1 MKKVLLLLLIAQQ
14 GYGQISGKLRTP
26 QGEPVAFANIAL
38 LAAADSTV
46 SGGAYS
52 DELGTFVINPEKTG
66 TYFLKIRGIGFREY
80 SGNTFIINTLNTPTD
95 LKTILIEEENS
106 ALDEV
111 TIAAKRNLIQVTPLG
126 TVVNVQSSLMTKGS
140 NALQVLERLP
150 GVITDRRNNQFSLN
164 GQSGVT
170 VLLNGR
176 RMQMSVEEL
185 MNLLEN
191 TAADNIEKI
200 ELITSPTAQYDA
212 DGGAGIINIV
222 FKNNR
227 EKGTNVSLS
236 ATTGYGFRE
245 KAQTALGISS
255 GYKHLTF
262 NAMYSFLHDVASSGY
277 RGEGTAGANFLIGE
291 TSNKFHGIS
300 QRFQNTHNLNISL
313 EYQPGTK
320 NTIGSELLINTGNT
334 RNVVDLGG
342 TYDLKSGDFI
352 GVASVSDGKTA
363 RQNLIASTYLKR
375 TLSSRSNLN
384 LDLSF
389 INYTNHNPTE
399 INTHYFD
406 REGNTMVPPYDF
418 FTYANRG
425 DSRSKI
431 QVGVFKTDLA
441 TTINPKINAEFGL
454 KTSVA
459 QNNND
464 SRVERKINDVLEIDP
479 RSQSTIAS
487 TEYIAAAYAQFKFL
501 LNPANN
507 LHLGMRHEWWQRDV
521 NIYAKPFR
529 ISRLFPSVLYT
540 RNITERSAV
549 NFSYSHR
556 ITRPAY
562 TDLVSNLFYADPTFV
577 FSGNPLLKPTLT
589 HVLKADYQFDG
600 KNIGLSFQYDLNP
613 ILRYQI
619 VSNEAMDIG
628 ISAPQNLDFQKSIN
642 LFLNYP
648 LEITRWWKLSLGST
662 TSLRHYKVS
671 YSLHPAEKTFVF
683 QNFNGSQNLQLP
695 RNFEIELSGWYN
707 LPFYEGTNSIK
718 GFGILN
724 MAVAKK
730 LKNDKGAFQLAL
742 PDVFRSFSV
751 HTHIS
756 GMTPI
761 VFDINTVSNWRDETA
776 FYRVVKLTYSRSFG
790 GKSRSMNNKSTVEE
804 KDRVQ

>member
-1 MKKVLLLLLIAQQ
+1 MRKVLLLLLIAQQ
-14 GYGQISGKLRTP
+14 GFGQISGKLITP

-38 LAAADSTV
+38 MAADSTV

-52 DELGTFVINPEKTG
+52 DESGMFVITPEKTG
-66 TYFLKIRGIGFREY
+66 TYFLKIRGIGFRDY
-80 SGNTFIINTLNTPTD
+80 SGNAFTINALKQPVNLNAIT
-95 LKTILIEEENS
+95 IEEENS
-106 ALDEV
+106 ALNEV

-164 GQSGVT
+164 GQSGAT

-176 RMQMSVEEL
+176 RVQMPMEEL

-191 TAADNIEKI
+191 TTADNIEKI
-200 ELITSPTAQYDA
+200 ELITSPDARYDA

-227 EKGTNVSLS
+227 EQGTNVSFS
-236 ATTGYGFRE
+236 ATAGYGFRE
-245 KAQTALGISS
+245 KGLASLGIST
-255 GYKHLTF
+255 GRKHLTF
-262 NAMYSFLHDVASSGY
+262 NAMYSFLHDVARSGY
-277 RGEGTAGANFLIGE
+277 RGEGTAGSTFLIGE
-291 TSNKFHGIS
+291 TYNKFHGIS
-300 QRFQNTHNLNISL
+300 DRFQNTHNLNLNL
-313 EYQPGTK
+313 EYQPGAKT
-320 NTIGSELLINTGNT
+320 TVGGELLINAGNT
-334 RNVVDLGG
+334 HNVVDLGG

-363 RQNLIASTYLKR
+363 RQNLIASAYLKQNISAH
-375 TLSSRSNLN
+375 TQWST
-384 LDLSF
+384 DLSV
-389 INYTNHNPTE
+389 IHYTNHNPAV
-399 INTHYFD
+399 INTRYFD
-406 REGNTMVPPYDF
+406 REGNALTPPYDF
-418 FTYANRG
+418 FTSANKG
-425 DSRSKI
+425 DSGSNI
-431 QVGVFKTDLA
+431 QVGVFKTDLT
-441 TTINPKINAEFGL
+441 TTINPKINASFGL
-454 KTSVA
+454 KTSIA

-464 SRVERKINDVLEIDP
+464 SKVERKVNDMWEIDP

-487 TEYIAAAYAQFKFL
+487 TEYIAAAYAQFEFL
-501 LNPANN
+501 LNPNDK
-507 LHLGMRHEWWQRDV
+507 LHLGLRQEWWQRNF
-521 NIYAKPFR
+521 NIYPEPFR

-540 RNITERSAV
+540 RAISERSSFSV
-549 NFSYSHR
+549 NYSHR

-562 TDLVSNLFYADPTFV
+562 TDLVSNLFYADPTFI

-589 HVLKADYQFDG
+589 HVLKADYQFNG
-600 KNIGLSFQYDLNP
+600 KNIGLSFQYDRDP

-648 LEITRWWKLSLGST
+648 LEITRWWKLSLSST
-662 TSLRHYKVS
+662 TSLRNYKVS
-671 YSLHPAEKTFVF
+671 YSLQPAEKTFVF
-683 QNFNGSQNLQLP
+683 QNFNCSQNLQLP
-695 RNFEIELSGWYN
+695 RDFEIELSGWYN

-718 GFGILN
+718 NFGVMN

-730 LKNDKGAFQLAL
+730 LKNNKGSFQLAL

-761 VFDINTVSNWRDETA
+761 VFNINTVSNWRDETS
-776 FYRVVKLTYSRSFG
+776 FFRVIKLTYARSFG
-790 GKSRSMNNKSTVEE
+790 GKIRDLRRQPDVEE
-804 KDRVQ
+804 KDRVR